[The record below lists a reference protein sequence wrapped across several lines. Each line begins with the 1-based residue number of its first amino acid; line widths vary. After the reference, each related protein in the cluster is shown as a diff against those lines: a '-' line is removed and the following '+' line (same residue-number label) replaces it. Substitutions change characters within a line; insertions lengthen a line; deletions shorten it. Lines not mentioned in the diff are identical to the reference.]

1 MLEVYGGRYGTCDG
15 VSRRNFLR
23 IGALGLAG
31 LTLPDVLRMR
41 AHAASAGA
49 RVPNTALIQIVL
61 GGGPTHVD
69 TYDLKPDAP
78 KEFRGEF
85 KPIPTNV
92 PGIDICEHFP
102 NQARV
107 MDKLTIIRSLHHTTA
122 DHNSGQHWIMTGFP
136 TTQPLVQTNER
147 PSTGAIVARLR
158 GANQPGLPPYVA
170 IPNAPQYSQGSY
182 LGPGNN
188 PFDLGG
194 DPSGNFKVRNL
205 DPAGG
210 LTLPRLED
218 RRDLLTKLDRINRK
232 RDASGIM
239 EGLDRFTSQAYEMVT
254 GPAARKAFDLSHEDP
269 RLRDRYGRNKFGQ
282 GCLLARRLV
291 ESGVTFVTISEGN
304 WDHHAQVF
312 QQCQRQLPPVD
323 QGLAALVSDIYDRG
337 LADRVMVLMWGEF
350 GRAPR
355 ISGQAGRDH
364 WPNAMFAVVAGG
376 GLKTGQVIGA
386 TNRKGEAP
394 VERAMGPED
403 VIQTAYKVL
412 GINTRQEFL
421 NDAGRPMPILN
432 TGHPIDELI

>member
-1 MLEVYGGRYGTCDG
+1 
-15 VSRRNFLR
+15 
-23 IGALGLAG
+23 
-31 LTLPDVLRMR
+31 
-41 AHAASAGA
+41 
-49 RVPNTALIQIVL
+49 
-61 GGGPTHVD
+61 
-69 TYDLKPDAP
+69 
-78 KEFRGEF
+78 
-85 KPIPTNV
+85 
-92 PGIDICEHFP
+92 
-102 NQARV
+102 
-107 MDKLTIIRSLHHTTA
+107 
-122 DHNSGQHWIMTGFP
+122 
-136 TTQPLVQTNER
+136 VQTNER
-147 PSTGAIVARLR
+147 PSTGAIVARMR
-158 GANQPGLPPYVA
+158 GANQPGVPPYVA

-210 LTLPRLED
+210 LTIPRLED
-218 RRDLLTKLDRINRK
+218 RRDLLTKLDKINRA

-269 RLRDRYGRNKFGQ
+269 RLRDRYGHNRFGQ

-323 QGLAALVSDIYDRG
+323 QGLAALVEDLYDRG

-376 GLKTGQVIGA
+376 GLKMGQVIGA
-386 TNRKGEAP
+386 TNRKGESP
-394 VERAMGPED
+394 TERAMGPED

-412 GINTRQEFL
+412 GINTRHEFL
-421 NDAGRPMPILN
+421 NEAGRPMPILN